1 MLLHILVMFSCFFI
15 FSNQSLNIINMY
27 IQNEAD
33 IWKIVFVDS
42 LETVFHIILSIHFA
56 FAFFAHAKFKLAIC
70 LVYNLT
76 YGNQNKRVWYSF
88 STKPCKY
95 ICMIIFFGFLFY
107 LASPLY
113 ENWIHCFFVISIIE
127 IVVDFKYKGIRKNF
141 YVVL

>member
-1 MLLHILVMFSCFFI
+1 
-15 FSNQSLNIINMY
+15 MY

-76 YGNQNKRVWYSF
+76 YGNQNKRV
-88 STKPCKY
+88 
-95 ICMIIFFGFLFY
+95 
-107 LASPLY
+107 
-113 ENWIHCFFVISIIE
+113 
-127 IVVDFKYKGIRKNF
+127 
-141 YVVL
+141 